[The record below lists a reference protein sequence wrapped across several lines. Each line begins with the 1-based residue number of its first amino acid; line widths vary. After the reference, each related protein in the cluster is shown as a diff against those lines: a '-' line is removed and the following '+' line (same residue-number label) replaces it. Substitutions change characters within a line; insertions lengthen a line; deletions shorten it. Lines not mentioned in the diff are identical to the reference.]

1 MKKNPE
7 SASPNTPESTT
18 QLSENASPNTTE
30 RRGAKSKAVVPFR
43 LGKDEMNLVE
53 HPFALLKRGDSDS
66 LIFLEWDK
74 VHPRTGKTIR
84 AKWRVS
90 GDPKLGLPGPVEE
103 RLYLVLMELSR
114 EAGFPRKVMFSR
126 GDVLKRLGIA
136 NSAKNYAM
144 LRDAFLR
151 LETVTIEAK
160 NSFWLAR
167 VNDFAALKM
176 FHLLEEVDFVD
187 EVAGQRKG
195 QIPLALSSFV
205 WSDTMFLSLVAGNIR
220 SLNID
225 FALSLDLPLA
235 ARLFRYLDKHR
246 TGGAVDK
253 RRYEIELHRLCE
265 IHLGMA
271 PAKYASKLKERL
283 LPALEELKR
292 RGFLIGWG
300 YEEMKSAPGETKM
313 VFEFSG
319 IVPAIEKG
327 DGEGKSHVP
336 AQLVPVGAASERELS
351 LFPEVSETPGAQL
364 MTNLTRGIEWAHEQW
379 RDCDDEFSRLDL
391 ACDAVCEALPADVRA
406 KIHARVLATLPS
418 YLRSHQNTPGA
429 KTMIEKERRAIV
441 WSEHKDAVYA
451 ALGDEG
457 DEGEG
462 DEE

>member
-1 MKKNPE
+1 MKKSPKSAPPSTSE
-7 SASPNTPESTT
+7 SSTE
-18 QLSENASPNTTE
+18 LSENVPPNTTE
-30 RRGAKSKAVVPFR
+30 RRGAKSKAIASFR

-53 HPFALLKRGDSDS
+53 HPFALLRRGDSDS
-66 LIFLEWDK
+66 LIYLEWDK

-103 RLYLVLMELSR
+103 RLYLILMELSR

-126 GDVLKRLGIA
+126 YDVLKRLGLTRTA
-136 NSAKNYAM
+136 PNYAM

-151 LETVTIEAK
+151 LKTVTIEAK

-176 FHLLEEVDFVD
+176 FSLIDEVNFVD
-187 EVAGQRKG
+187 EVAGVRKG

-271 PAKYASKLKERL
+271 PAKYPSKLKERL

-292 RGFLIGWG
+292 RGFLMGWA
-300 YEEMKSAPGETKM
+300 YEEMKSAPGETKI

-327 DGEGKSHVP
+327 EGEGKSHVP
-336 AQLVPVGAASERELS
+336 AQLVPAGIAPEAELS
-351 LFPEVSETPGAQL
+351 LFPDASQTPGAQL

-391 ACDAVCEALPADVRA
+391 ACDAVFEALDEAVRT
-406 KIHARVLATLPS
+406 KINARALATLPS

-429 KTMIEKERRAIV
+429 RTMLEKERRAIV

-451 ALGDEG
+451 SLGDTDEG
-457 DEGEG
+457 DE
-462 DEE
+462 D